1 MNIEC
6 EIVPELG
13 GTALSPITTPSY
25 HSIIWMLN
33 TCGQVFLIHDVQFL
47 FSDDKFQDKNFANLE
62 DANEEWVKNS
72 NYIIEWPPVFAFYRP
87 VT

>member
-33 TCGQVFLIHDVQFL
+33 TRGQVFLIHDVCYSYLAETPNACKEKVRELLDYMLTIEGEDEPRFVNIFL
-47 FSDDKFQDKNFANLE
+47 Q
-62 DANEEWVKNS
+62 
-72 NYIIEWPPVFAFYRP
+72 
-87 VT
+87 